1 MGEDPRTDGTSALTN
16 GHAGGSVV
24 VLAEGDPVALR
35 RQIEATRSELGD
47 TVAAL
52 AIKADVKAQAHDRV
66 EQLKARARERA
77 NAAAATAKANPLPL
91 VAAGVVVAGLVVLR
105 IARKR

>member
-1 MGEDPRTDGTSALTN
+1 MGEDPRTNGTSALSN
-16 GHAGGSVV
+16 GHAAGTNV

-52 AIKADVKAQAHDRV
+52 AIKADVKAQAHDRI
-66 EQLKARARERA
+66 EQLKAQARERA
-77 NAAAATAKANPLPL
+77 ADATAKAKANPIPL
-91 VAAGVVVAGLVVLR
+91 AAAGALLAGLVALR
-105 IARKR
+105 IARR

>member
-1 MGEDPRTDGTSALTN
+1 MGEDPRANGTSALSN
-16 GHAGGSVV
+16 GHAAADVV

-35 RQIEATRSELGD
+35 RQIEATRSDLGD

-66 EQLKARARERA
+66 EQLK
-77 NAAAATAKANPLPL
+77 TKAKSNPLPL
-91 VAAGVVVAGLVVLR
+91 VAAGVVAAGLVALR
-105 IARKR
+105 IARR